1 MTVLSGFLP
10 IWAITAVGW
19 AAGRYDVL
27 GKQAQSVLGR
37 FAFAFAMPALLFLTL
52 ARADVSR
59 LATLGLAV
67 FAVSVLVVFAI
78 GLLLGRRVFRR
89 RPGDRAI
96 GAMAGS
102 YVNSAN
108 LGIPVAVHVL
118 DDASFVIAAAL
129 FQTLFI
135 TPLILVL
142 IDLDAGGSA
151 TRERFRRILRLP
163 LHNPI
168 IAASAAGIT
177 VAALGWQL
185 PHAVTEPVRMLSGA
199 AVPAALF
206 ALGMSLNAG
215 RGGKLPPA
223 GEPRPR
229 PGGAGAQ
236 EPAGPPP
243 RSAALPVGGSL
254 APGPGGP
261 SGSSALVQKP
271 AAPPPP
277 GGRLAQ
283 RPAAPPRPAG
293 PLAHKTDAPPRP
305 TAFQPVARRAERQ
318 VLVALKTVVQ
328 PLLAYALARWAF
340 GLDGHD
346 LFAVVLCAGL
356 PTAQNAFIFAS
367 EYRLDTA
374 LARDTVL
381 MSTFVSMGSLSLI
394 TWLLA

>member
-10 IWAITAVGW
+10 IWAVTAVGW
-19 AAGRYDVL
+19 AAGRFDVL

-59 LATLGLAV
+59 LATPGVAV
-67 FAVSVLVVFAI
+67 FAASVLIVFAL

-89 RPGDRAI
+89 SPADRAI

-118 DDASFVIAAAL
+118 DDASFMIAAAL
-129 FQTLFI
+129 FQTLFV

-151 TRERFRRILRLP
+151 PRDRWRRVLRLP
-163 LHNPI
+163 LRNPI

-177 VAALGWQL
+177 MALLDVRL
-185 PHAVTEPVRMLSGA
+185 PPEVSEPLGMLGGA

-206 ALGMSLNAG
+206 ALGMSLDVRTTRTVGKEG
-215 RGGKLPPA
+215 R
-223 GEPRPR
+223 R
-229 PGGAGAQ
+229 
-236 EPAGPPP
+236 
-243 RSAALPVGGSL
+243 
-254 APGPGGP
+254 
-261 SGSSALVQKP
+261 
-271 AAPPPP
+271 PP
-277 GGRLAQ
+277 GQ
-283 RPAAPPRPAG
+283 RA
-293 PLAHKTDAPPRP
+293 D
-305 TAFQPVARRAERQ
+305 RR
-318 VLVALKTVVQ
+318 VPVALKTVVQ
-328 PLLAYALARWAF
+328 PLLAYVLARWGF
-340 GLDGHD
+340 GLHGDD

-356 PTAQNAFIFAS
+356 PTAQNAFVFAS
-367 EYRLDTA
+367 EYRLDTD

-381 MSTFVSMGSLSLI
+381 LSTFVSMGSLSLI